1 MHPMLKQVIV
11 SSRPSL
17 TRSKLLR
24 AHALL
29 ADFRRLLLLQIMPD
43 GNTNPDEP
51 NDTRN
56 DSVCDLASRRVIG
69 ELQAQASLDEGKGD
83 EDTAPPDV

>member
-1 MHPMLKQVIV
+1 
-11 SSRPSL
+11 
-17 TRSKLLR
+17 
-24 AHALL
+24 
-29 ADFRRLLLLQIMPD
+29 MPD

-56 DSVCDLASRRVIG
+56 HSVCDLTSRRVIG
-69 ELQAQASLDEGKGD
+69 ELQAQASLDEGEGD